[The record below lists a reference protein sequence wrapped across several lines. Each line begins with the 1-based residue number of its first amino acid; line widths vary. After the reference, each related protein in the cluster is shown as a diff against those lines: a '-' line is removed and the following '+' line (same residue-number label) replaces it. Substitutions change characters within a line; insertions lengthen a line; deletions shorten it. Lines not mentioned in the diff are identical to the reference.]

1 MGKEVR
7 IRQSDCGQLRLHV
20 GDEVTFYCILIGD
33 NPQLGH
39 LNVRVFGG
47 MFEAYRQLLV

>member
-7 IRQSDCGQLRLHV
+7 IRQSDCGQLRLHI

-33 NPQLGH
+33 NPQLGQKS
-39 LNVRVFGG
+39 LSVC
-47 MFEAYRQLLV
+47 